1 MNKRYIMVLFALS
14 ALMLLSSCQSW
25 KSIVTKGYVE
35 QGKVDAQIKE
45 LEAKYKAETDA
56 KVKEVQ
62 GKLETTIDK
71 QDKQLQ
77 IGANKLYGANE
88 AFKYYQTPQR
98 LDLIINN
105 RVTEAQA
112 AIGKVPTYEAIQ
124 EENKRLKDELDEKKT
139 SLEQLRDANVK
150 AKAEAAKAADETAA
164 AKKELDKAKAEWLAM
179 EQRYIGDSK
188 GLQEKYR
195 EVNDKLQAALKKQ
208 ADNQEAIE
216 RMKTKM
222 MIWCGIGAVVALAGA
237 IYSPVGKRGLA
248 IIAGILGG
256 AAAAIPFIEPW
267 MIAAAIFVVL
277 AGVMVVFLR
286 RYNVAEKTT
295 DNLVNHIEDTK
306 QKIKAVNPELL
317 EDMKKSLKEWNADYT
332 KDGNVVEDKS
342 VEKFIQERLKEYGRL

>member
-1 MNKRYIMVLFALS
+1 MCLTGLG
-14 ALMLLSSCQSW
+14 LLTSCQSW
-25 KSIVTKGYVE
+25 KNLVTKGYVE
-35 QGKVDAQIKE
+35 QTKVDNQIKE
-45 LEAKYKAETDA
+45 LEAKHKTDTEN

-62 GKLETTIDK
+62 AKLEQTIVS

-88 AFKYYQTPQR
+88 AFKYYQTPTR

-124 EENKRLKDELDEKKT
+124 EENTRLKNELDEKKT
-139 SLEQLRDANVK
+139 TLEQLRDANTK
-150 AKAEAAKAADETAA
+150 AKAEAAKAAEETVS
-164 AKKELDKAKAEWLAM
+164 AKKDLDKAKAEWLAL
-179 EQRYIGDSK
+179 EQKFIGDSK
-188 GLQEKYR
+188 TLQEKYK
-195 EVNDKLQAALKKQ
+195 EVNEKLQAALKKQ
-208 ADNQEAIE
+208 ADHEAAVE

-267 MIAAAIFVVL
+267 MIATAIFVVL
-277 AGVMVVFLR
+277 AGVLVVFLN
-286 RYNVAEKTT
+286 RYRVAEKTT
-295 DNLVNHIEDTK
+295 DNLVNHIEDVK
-306 QKIKAVNPELL
+306 QKLQTVNPELL
-317 EDMKKSLKEWNADYT
+317 TTIKQSLKEWNTNYT
-332 KDGNVVEDKS
+332 KDGKTVSDQS
-342 VEKFIQERLKEYGRL
+342 VDSFIKERLKQYGRL